1 MSDLTYTVSMP
12 FKRKGKDALKDME
25 FILALSLD
33 LKWFNPE
40 QAKIILNDAQNS
52 GLLIREGEFVHPS
65 FDISKIEI
73 PSGWKPVIAENKT
86 IPVIAEN
93 KTIPYIAENKTI
105 FDRIIDRIIHGTGI
119 EKRKVI
125 AMINKKQEEFAK
137 QVSIE
142 VSAILIAVENGV
154 MVDDLID
161 EEYAA
166 LTTLSSS

>member
-12 FKRKGKDALKDME
+12 FKRKGKDTLKDME

-40 QAKIILNDAQNS
+40 QAKTILSDAQNS
-52 GLLIREGEFVHPS
+52 GLLIREGELVRPS
-65 FDISKIEI
+65 FDISKIEL

-86 IPVIAEN
+86 TPVI
-93 KTIPYIAENKTI
+93 TENKTI
-105 FDRIIDRIIHGTGI
+105 FDRIIDRIIQGTGI

-142 VSAILIAVENGV
+142 VSAILIAVENGI

-166 LTTLSSS
+166 LTTM

>member
-12 FKRKGKDALKDME
+12 FKRKGKDALKDTE

-40 QAKIILNDAQNS
+40 QAKMVLNDAQRS
-52 GLLIREGEFVHPS
+52 GLLKREGEMVRPS
-65 FDISKIEI
+65 FDISSIEI
-73 PSGWKPVIAENKT
+73 PSGWKPVTLEK
-86 IPVIAEN
+86 
-93 KTIPYIAENKTI
+93 KTI
-105 FDRIIDRIIHGTGI
+105 FDMIIERIILGTGI

-125 AMINKKQEEFAK
+125 AMINKKQEELSK
-137 QVSIE
+137 QVVIE
-142 VSAILIAVENGV
+142 VSAILVAVENGV

-166 LTTLSSS
+166 LTTVSSS

>member
-40 QAKIILNDAQNS
+40 QAKNILNDAQNS

-93 KTIPYIAENKTI
+93 KTIPVIAENKTI
-105 FDRIIDRIIHGTGI
+105 FDRIIDRIIQGTGI

-137 QVSIE
+137 QVLIE

>member
-12 FKRKGKDALKDME
+12 FIRKGKDALKDTE

-40 QAKIILNDAQNS
+40 QAKIILNDAQKS

-73 PSGWKPVIAENKT
+73 PSGWKPVI
-86 IPVIAEN
+86 V
-93 KTIPYIAENKTI
+93 ENKTI

>member
-12 FKRKGKDALKDME
+12 FKRKGKDVLKDTE
-25 FILALSLD
+25 FILAISLD

-40 QAKIILNDAQNS
+40 QAKTVVSDALRS
-52 GLLIREGEFVHPS
+52 GLLKREGEFLRPS

-73 PSGWKPVIAENKT
+73 PTGWKPDPFIV
-86 IPVIAEN
+86 
-93 KTIPYIAENKTI
+93 ENKTI
-105 FDRIIDRIIHGTGI
+105 FDRIIDRIIQ
-119 EKRKVI
+119 
-125 AMINKKQEEFAK
+125 INKKQEEFSK

-142 VSAILIAVENGV
+142 VSAILVAVENGI

-166 LTTLSSS
+166 LTTSSSS

>member
-12 FKRKGKDALKDME
+12 FKRRGKDTLKDME

-40 QAKIILNDAQNS
+40 QAKTILTDAQSS
-52 GLLIREGEFVHPS
+52 GLLKREGELLRPS

-73 PSGWKPVIAENKT
+73 PPGWKPEPLIV
-86 IPVIAEN
+86 
-93 KTIPYIAENKTI
+93 ENKTI
-105 FDRIIDRIIHGTGI
+105 FDRIIDRIIQGTGI

-125 AMINKKQEEFAK
+125 AMINKKQDEFAK

-142 VSAILIAVENGV
+142 VSAILVAVGNGIV
-154 MVDDLID
+154 VDDLID
-161 EEYAA
+161 EEFSV